1 MTSNDSLDTLP
12 PSAQLALLHAQAAK
26 PSSNNNNVV
35 EEDPFVPS
43 ADDPVVVMDNST
55 YEPLIAGDFPT
66 PIGKPMAVP
75 VKREIITKK
84 NLDLNSESAFPSLSA
99 SPRTPVASAW
109 SASSR
114 VKAPQTANTTRTRPM
129 APASGGKKA
138 SSATQVTDVLELPA
152 NQQIANLNSKPL
164 GFKSSADV
172 IQQVINKTG
181 TNIIASTNRSGIT
194 TFLIQ
199 GAPAEVARAKRDLVA
214 GLVIKRTVE
223 IAVPSSTRRFIIGAK
238 GATLKQIE
246 TKSNTRVNFPRKD
259 DEDFGFNEENPDE
272 LVIVTIMGDA
282 TGIRIAKEEIEKI
295 VGEKTAKQTI
305 KVDHLDSKYYLFLAG
320 PHNSNIKQIEEEFD
334 VKIQIPAIVVDSA
347 LNRDTSISISG
358 DKEKVQLAKSALE
371 KSYADIEKLSRTVGL
386 SIPKRQHKYLFG
398 KHGEVLKEIY
408 HGSGC
413 TVELPSSEESSENI
427 SIRGPDAKLVDGLT
441 FVMGK
446 VRAVQVSVLDLS
458 ESYKSSGKE
467 ALKYARF
474 ALKYLLSKNSI
485 KKIENDH
492 NVQVGVPTA
501 QELHKTVHL
510 EVVSTVEKDAAGAQ
524 LAISSILRE
533 LTPQV
538 FGTVDIEPYLHQ
550 HIKTTHRAALERI
563 QTTNNVKVIFSDE
576 KENNATVLL
585 VFEGEDK
592 SAAKASLEAASADLK
607 KIASESSDFISK
619 KISIPAKFH
628 DLIRGP
634 KGTTLNAIL
643 GPHAEATVLFG
654 TSSKDTVEI
663 RGLSKDVTQVVAQ
676 IQKAHEAV
684 QSEDFAKSYTAEF
697 FIPANFSAHII
708 GKAGIHI
715 NKLKDDLGVKID
727 IGENKNGEE
736 EKVVVSKNKKNA
748 ASAAPVKVV
757 IQGIRLNVEAAKER
771 VLSQITNLAD
781 QVTLSLKVPKEFH
794 RFLIGP
800 SGRYVKKLEDKYN
813 VFIKFPKTNRGDE
826 SPTSS
831 PIPSNPDE
839 ITVRGGKKDCQSA
852 KEELME
858 LYEYEKEEQEKRK
871 ERDIKQKEY
880 EEKRAIENKRRAEE
894 RAARDARDAAKE
906 AAREAKK
913 AEKEAAAAATAA
925 ANATKE

>member
-1 MTSNDSLDTLP
+1 MTSNDSLDNLP
-12 PSAQLALLHAQAAK
+12 PSAQLALLHAQAANASD
-26 PSSNNNNVV
+26 PVQV

-43 ADDPVVVMDNST
+43 PDDPVVVMDNST

-66 PIGKPMAVP
+66 PIGKPVAVP
-75 VKREIITKK
+75 VKKEVVTKK
-84 NLDLNSESAFPSLSA
+84 KLDLNSESAFPSLSA
-99 SPRTPVASAW
+99 SPRAPVASAW

-114 VKAPQTANTTRTRPM
+114 VKAPQATATRTRPM

-152 NQQIANLNSKPL
+152 NQQIANLTSKPL

-238 GATLKQIE
+238 GANLKQIE
-246 TKSNTRVNFPRKD
+246 AKSNTRVNFPRKD
-259 DEDFGFNEENPDE
+259 DEDFAYNEENPDE

-282 TGIRIAKEEIEKI
+282 AGIRIAKEEIEKI

-305 KVDHLDSKYYLFLAG
+305 KIDQFDSKYYLFLAG
-320 PHNSNIKQIEEEFD
+320 PQNSNIKQLEEEFD
-334 VKIQIPAIVVDSA
+334 VKIQIPAVIVDGNT
-347 LNRDTSISISG
+347 NRDTSISISG
-358 DKEKVQLAKSALE
+358 DKEKVQLAKQALE
-371 KSYADIEKLSRTVGL
+371 KSYANIENTSRTVAI
-386 SIPKRQHKYLFG
+386 SIPKRQHKYLYG
-398 KHGEVLKEIY
+398 KNGETLKEILNE
-408 HGSGC
+408 SGC
-413 TVELPSSEESSENI
+413 TVELPALEDPSENVT
-427 SIRGPDAKLVDGLT
+427 IRGPDAQLVNGLT
-441 FVMGK
+441 VVMAK
-446 VRAVQVSVLDLS
+446 ARAVHVSVLDLT
-458 ESYKSSGKE
+458 EMYKSSGKD
-467 ALKYARF
+467 ALKHARF
-474 ALKYLLSKNSI
+474 ALKYLLNKKSI

-501 QELHKTVHL
+501 DELKKAVNL
-510 EVVSTVEKDAAGAQ
+510 EFVSKVEKDAALAQ
-524 LAISSILRE
+524 LAITNILRE

-538 FGTVDIEPYLHQ
+538 FGFVDVEPYLHQ
-550 HIKTTHRAALERI
+550 HIASAHRAAIQRI
-563 QTTNNVKVIFSDE
+563 QS
-576 KENNATVLL
+576 NNAVNIIIPDENENSASILV

-592 SAAKASLEAASADLK
+592 SGAKAAIEAASAELK
-607 KIASESSDFISK
+607 KIASESSDFVSK
-619 KISIPAKFH
+619 KITIPAKFH

-643 GPHAEATVLFG
+643 GPDTEVVVLFG
-654 TSSKDTVEI
+654 KPGKDSIEV
-663 RGLSKDVTQVVAQ
+663 RGFTKDVTQVIGQ
-676 IQKAHEAV
+676 LQKAAEDV
-684 QSEDFAKSYTAEF
+684 QTEDFAKTYTTEF

-727 IGENKNGEE
+727 IGENNGKSEE
-736 EKVVVSKNKKNA
+736 ERVVNNKNNKKS
-748 ASAAPVKVV
+748 ASPVKVV
-757 IQGIRLNVEAAKER
+757 VQGIKINVEAAKER
-771 VLSQITNLAD
+771 ILSQITNLAD
-781 QVTLSLKVPKEFH
+781 QVTIALKVPKEFH

-813 VFIKFPKTNRGDE
+813 VFIKFPKSNRGDE
-826 SPTSS
+826 SPSS
-831 PIPSNPDE
+831 PSPTNPNE
-839 ITVRGGKKDCQSA
+839 ITVRGSKKDCNSA

-871 ERDIKQKEY
+871 EREIKHKEY
-880 EEKRAIENKRRAEE
+880 EEKRAAEDKKRAED
-894 RAARDARDAAKE
+894 RAAREERDAAKE

-913 AEKEAAAAATAA
+913 AEKEAA
-925 ANATKE
+925 NKN

>member
-1 MTSNDSLDTLP
+1 MTSNDSLDNLP
-12 PSAQLALLHAQAAK
+12 PSAQLALLHAQAANASD
-26 PSSNNNNVV
+26 PVHV

-43 ADDPVVVMDNST
+43 PDDPVVVMDNST

-66 PIGKPMAVP
+66 PIGKPVAVP
-75 VKREIITKK
+75 VKKEALTKK
-84 NLDLNSESAFPSLSA
+84 KLDLNSESAFPSLSA
-99 SPRTPVASAW
+99 SPRAPVASAW

-114 VKAPQTANTTRTRPM
+114 VKAPQTTATRTRPM

-152 NQQIANLNSKPL
+152 NQQIANLTSKPL

-238 GATLKQIE
+238 GANLKQIE
-246 TKSNTRVNFPRKD
+246 AKSNTRVNFPRKD
-259 DEDFGFNEENPDE
+259 DEDFGYNEENPDE

-282 TGIRIAKEEIEKI
+282 AGIRIAKEEIEKI

-305 KVDHLDSKYYLFLAG
+305 KIDQFDSKYYLFLAG
-320 PHNSNIKQIEEEFD
+320 PQNSHIKQLEDEFD
-334 VKIQIPAIVVDSA
+334 VKIQIPAVIVDGNT
-347 LNRDTSISISG
+347 NRDTSISISG
-358 DKEKVQLAKSALE
+358 DKEKVQLAKQALE
-371 KSYADIEKLSRTVGL
+371 ESYAAIENTSRTVAI
-386 SIPKRQHKYLFG
+386 SIPKRQHKYLYG
-398 KHGEVLKEIY
+398 KNGETLKEILNE
-408 HGSGC
+408 SGC
-413 TVELPSSEESSENI
+413 TVELPSLEDPSENVT
-427 SIRGPDAKLVDGLT
+427 IRGPDAQLVNGLT
-441 FVMGK
+441 VVMAK
-446 VRAVQVSVLDLS
+446 ARAVHVSVLDLT
-458 ESYKSSGKE
+458 EMYKSSGKD
-467 ALKYARF
+467 ALKHARF
-474 ALKYLLSKNSI
+474 ALKYLLNKKSI

-501 QELHKTVHL
+501 DELKKAVNL
-510 EVVSTVEKDAAGAQ
+510 EFVSKVEKDAALAQ
-524 LAISSILRE
+524 LAITNILRE

-538 FGTVDIEPYLHQ
+538 FGFVDIEPYLHQ
-550 HIKTTHRAALERI
+550 HIASAHRAAIQRI
-563 QTTNNVKVIFSDE
+563 QT
-576 KENNATVLL
+576 NNAVNIIIPDVNENSASILV

-592 SAAKASLEAASADLK
+592 SGAKAAIEAASAELK
-607 KIASESSDFISK
+607 KIVSESSDFVSK
-619 KISIPAKFH
+619 KITIPAKFH

-643 GPHAEATVLFG
+643 GPDAEVVVLFG
-654 TSSKDTVEI
+654 KPSKDSVEV
-663 RGLSKDVTQVVAQ
+663 RGFTKDVTHVISQL
-676 IQKAHEAV
+676 QKAAEDV
-684 QSEDFAKSYTAEF
+684 QSEDFAKTYTAEF

-727 IGENKNGEE
+727 IGENNGKSEE
-736 EKVVVSKNKKNA
+736 EKVVNNKNNKKSA
-748 ASAAPVKVV
+748 ASAVKVV
-757 IQGIRLNVEAAKER
+757 VQGIKINVEAAKER
-771 VLSQITNLAD
+771 ILSQITNLAD
-781 QVTLSLKVPKEFH
+781 QVTIALKVPKEFH

-813 VFIKFPKTNRGDE
+813 VFIKFPKSNRGDE
-826 SPTSS
+826 SPSS
-831 PIPSNPDE
+831 PSPTNPNE
-839 ITVRGGKKDCQSA
+839 ITVRGGKKDCNSA

-871 ERDIKQKEY
+871 EREIKHKEY
-880 EEKRAIENKRRAEE
+880 EEKRAAEDKKRAED
-894 RAARDARDAAKE
+894 RAAREERDAAKE

-913 AEKEAAAAATAA
+913 AEKEAAAA
-925 ANATKE
+925 NKN